1 MTDPVPGGLHPNLAR
16 IAAAYDIVLEEMG
29 QRRLTPQ
36 QARDKI
42 AALEARDDNGTR
54 WCIDADTGRWVRYAA
69 DGTHVFDTPPSFG
82 YATHDA
88 FAYTHPDPFSI
99 TYGDGPRA
107 EDPNARLEL
116 FSVQHDQLPAA
127 TQDSSKHRVRLPG
140 LPAVAGSGGFDYR
153 LLVAVVV
160 VLLLL
165 AWAL

>member
-1 MTDPVPGGLHPNLAR
+1 MTDSVPGGLHPNLAR

-88 FAYTHPDPFSI
+88 FAYTHPDPFSV

-116 FSVQHDQLPAA
+116 FSVEHDQLPAA
-127 TQDSSKHRVRLPG
+127 QPSA
-140 LPAVAGSGGFDYR
+140 PARPFANLAGRRCFEPWMLVLFVFALVLGY
-153 LLVAVVV
+153 LLKLF
-160 VLLLL
+160 VL
-165 AWAL
+165 